1 MSSLKIKPKKLN
13 AIERNGKLY
22 KAGYEAGR
30 ADVLKNLDEA
40 TSRLTADA
48 TMFIAHRAE
57 AEYMAGEQRMAFLL
71 RLCIETIGHPP
82 TVEALKAEADKAL
95 ESQSTID
102 L

>member
-1 MSSLKIKPKKLN
+1 MSSLKIKKKNLN

-22 KAGYEAGR
+22 RTGYEAGR
-30 ADVLKNLDEA
+30 ADVLKSMDEA

-48 TMFIAHRAE
+48 TLFIAHRAE

-71 RLCIETIGHPP
+71 RLCLETIGHPP
-82 TVEALKAEADKAL
+82 TVEKLKADADAAT
-95 ESQSTID
+95 ESQKVID